1 MKKRFVFYGL
11 VILILVGVL
20 IGKNNNSNYKNYYN
34 SALISLKSIW
44 QKQNTK
50 TNVKIQY
57 DYGFINNNKV
67 LNALNNL
74 KSSNP
79 EQIEKF
85 KRDIKTSILKIT
97 ENLGIDTVDF
107 IESGKTNHIVILH
120 EQIDTLHSVLNEI
133 REHGIIIKQIQIFK
147 PTDKYNLDIKVEL

>member
-1 MKKRFVFYGL
+1 MKKKFVLYGL
-11 VILILVGVL
+11 VILILFGVL
-20 IGKNNNSNYKNYYN
+20 IGKNNNYDYN
-34 SALISLKSIW
+34 NALNMVKSLW
-44 QKQNTK
+44 QAQPQK

-79 EQIEKF
+79 AQIEKF
-85 KRDIKTSILKIT
+85 KLDIKTSILKIT
-97 ENLGIDTVDF
+97 GNLGIDTVDF
-107 IESGKTNHIVILH
+107 IESGKTNRIVIRH
-120 EQIDTLHSVLNEI
+120 EQIDKLHSVLNQI

-147 PTDKYNLDIKVEL
+147 PTNKYNLDIKVEL

>member
-1 MKKRFVFYGL
+1 MKKRFVLYGL

-20 IGKNNNSNYKNYYN
+20 IGKNNNYDYN
-34 SALISLKSIW
+34 NILNMVKSLWQPQQTAKS
-44 QKQNTK
+44 
-50 TNVKIQY
+50 NVKIQY

-79 EQIEKF
+79 AQIEKF

-97 ENLGIDTVDF
+97 ADLGIDTVDF
-107 IESGKTNHIVILH
+107 IESGKTNHIVIGH
-120 EQIDTLHSVLNEI
+120 KQIDTLHNALNEI

>member
-1 MKKRFVFYGL
+1 MKKRFVLYGL
-11 VILILVGVL
+11 IILILIVVL
-20 IGKNNNSNYKNYYN
+20 VGKNNNYNYNNTLDIVK
-34 SALISLKSIW
+34 SLW
-44 QKQNTK
+44 QAKPTE

-79 EQIEKF
+79 AQIEKF
-85 KRDIKTSILKIT
+85 KSDIKTSILNIT
-97 ENLGIDTVDF
+97 GGLGIDTVDF
-107 IESGKTNHIVILH
+107 IESGKTNHIVIRH
-120 EQIDTLHSVLNEI
+120 EQIDKLHSVLNEI